1 LPDELEGLSNKR
13 VLEEVKERSV
23 GIFAIIAYG
32 IASKKVYN
40 SKKMD
45 TSKEK
50 SAWRPKSSLALI

>member
-1 LPDELEGLSNKR
+1 MPDELEGLSNKR

-50 SAWRPKSSLALI
+50 NTQGSRASCH